1 MSKEG
6 RHLLSS
12 LATSGKEDDSQWDV
26 KLDWETVQRYDVF
39 KQLVFLMFYHLFRYL
54 LRADF

>member
-12 LATSGKEDDSQWDV
+12 LETSGKEDDSQWDV
-26 KLDWETVQRYDVF
+26 KLDWETVQRYDIF
-39 KQLVFLMFYHLFRYL
+39 KQPFLSCQL
-54 LRADF
+54 LRGVLESQIVM